1 MAVLSMSKQEFG
13 RLEALLRVQSGRLR
27 VSDACVLI
35 GLQRRQ
41 VFRLLR
47 GLKQDGATSL
57 LSKRRGKPSNHRLPA
72 EVRTLALSIVRERY
86 SDFGPSLAA
95 EKLAEHH
102 GCSVSRETLR
112 GWMIADGLW
121 QDRRHRLPSP
131 HQPRRRRD
139 CLGELVQ
146 IDGSEHAWF
155 EDRGPPCTLLAFV
168 DDATSRLMQLRFVAS
183 ELAFDYFRTTRTYV
197 EEHGKPV
204 AFYSDKHG
212 IFRVNSKD
220 AAGGDGVT
228 QFGRA
233 LLALNI
239 DIICANSPQAKGRI
253 ERAFGTLQDR
263 MVKELR
269 LAEVSSMAAANAW
282 LPGFITAYNTRFGRD
297 PANAKNLHRPLAQT
311 DDLDEIL
318 AWREERTVT
327 RNLTLHYDRMMLLL
341 DPTSLARGL
350 VRKKV
355 EVVNYPDG
363 RFAVQF
369 NGTALGFKVFD
380 KIQTVQPGAIVDN
393 KRLSAVLEQ
402 VKAQQAAYPARQQRG
417 HLARQRP
424 PNNLEAP
431 GLPSKGRAKLW
442 AAGLGAGWTEYII
455 TQLPYS
461 HCIIP
466 GIGTRERVRDCD
478 LRSCRCLDLDQIK
491 QGEQGARDRGRGT
504 RAGGSPGAGR
514 AIPPAGRAAAATT
527 STALL
532 GCCSPARARR

>member
-1 MAVLSMSKQEFG
+1 MSKQEFS
-13 RLEALLRVQSGRLR
+13 RLEVLLRVQSGRLR
-27 VSDACVLI
+27 VTDACVLI

-86 SDFGPSLAA
+86 PDFGPTLAA

-102 GCSVSRETLR
+102 SCSVSRETLR

-121 QDRRHRLPSP
+121 QDRRHRLPAP

-183 ELAFDYFRTTRTYV
+183 ESAFDYFRTTRAYL

-204 AFYSDKHG
+204 ALYSDKHG
-212 IFRVNSKD
+212 IFRVNSKE
-220 AAGGDGVT
+220 AVGGDGVT

-263 MVKELR
+263 MVKSLR
-269 LAEVSSMAAANAW
+269 PRSVGVQHADDRCRGFLHATVDRRRPATGLVPDDKQPCRLRDGDGGVGAAAIHRQHLRRRRLERGERAQYPRQSRR
-282 LPGFITAYNTRFGRD
+282 LVQHGDDDGDPSHRFRLT
-297 PANAKNLHRPLAQT
+297 PA
-311 DDLDEIL
+311 
-318 AWREERTVT
+318 
-327 RNLTLHYDRMMLLL
+327 
-341 DPTSLARGL
+341 
-350 VRKKV
+350 
-355 EVVNYPDG
+355 
-363 RFAVQF
+363 
-369 NGTALGFKVFD
+369 
-380 KIQTVQPGAIVDN
+380 
-393 KRLSAVLEQ
+393 
-402 VKAQQAAYPARQQRG
+402 
-417 HLARQRP
+417 
-424 PNNLEAP
+424 
-431 GLPSKGRAKLW
+431 
-442 AAGLGAGWTEYII
+442 
-455 TQLPYS
+455 
-461 HCIIP
+461 
-466 GIGTRERVRDCD
+466 
-478 LRSCRCLDLDQIK
+478 
-491 QGEQGARDRGRGT
+491 
-504 RAGGSPGAGR
+504 
-514 AIPPAGRAAAATT
+514 
-527 STALL
+527 
-532 GCCSPARARR
+532 ARARSSGRSMSERRSSTAGTIPRSNRNAAV

>member
-1 MAVLSMSKQEFG
+1 VAVLSMSKQEFN
-13 RLEALLRVQSGRLR
+13 RLDVLLRVQSGGLR

-47 GLKQDGATSL
+47 GLKQDGPASL
-57 LSKRRGKPSNHRLPA
+57 LSKHRGRPSNHRLPT

-86 SDFGPSLAA
+86 ADFGPTLAA

-102 GCSVSRETLR
+102 GCSISRETLR
-112 GWMIADGLW
+112 SWMIADGLW
-121 QDRRHRLPSP
+121 QDRRHRLPVP

-183 ELAFDYFRTTRTYV
+183 ESAFDYFRATRAYL

-204 AFYSDKHG
+204 AFYSDRHG

-220 AAGGDGVT
+220 AIGGDGIT

-253 ERAFGTLQDR
+253 ERAFATLQDR

-269 LAEVSSMAAANAW
+269 LAGISSISAATAW
-282 LPGFITAYNTRFGRD
+282 LPGFMAAYNRRFGRD
-297 PANAKNLHRPLAQT
+297 PANAKDLHRPLSPA

-318 AWREERTVT
+318 AWREKRTVT
-327 RNLTLHYDRMMLLL
+327 RNLSLHYDRMMLLL
-341 DPTSLARGL
+341 AR
-350 VRKKV
+350 
-355 EVVNYPDG
+355 
-363 RFAVQF
+363 
-369 NGTALGFKVFD
+369 
-380 KIQTVQPGAIVDN
+380 I
-393 KRLSAVLEQ
+393 S
-402 VKAQQAAYPARQQRG
+402 QRG
-417 HLARQRP
+417 RCI
-424 PNNLEAP
+424 
-431 GLPSKGRAKLW
+431 
-442 AAGLGAGWTEYII
+442 GA
-455 TQLPYS
+455 L
-461 HCIIP
+461 
-466 GIGTRERVRDCD
+466 D
-478 LRSCRCLDLDQIK
+478 LRKSSCSNGL
-491 QGEQGARDRGRGT
+491 
-504 RAGGSPGAGR
+504 S
-514 AIPPAGRAAAATT
+514 
-527 STALL
+527 
-532 GCCSPARARR
+532 

>member
-1 MAVLSMSKQEFG
+1 
-13 RLEALLRVQSGRLR
+13 
-27 VSDACVLI
+27 
-35 GLQRRQ
+35 
-41 VFRLLR
+41 
-47 GLKQDGATSL
+47 
-57 LSKRRGKPSNHRLPA
+57 
-72 EVRTLALSIVRERY
+72 
-86 SDFGPSLAA
+86 
-95 EKLAEHH
+95 
-102 GCSVSRETLR
+102 
-112 GWMIADGLW
+112 MIADGLW
-121 QDRRHRLPSP
+121 QDRRHRLPVP

-155 EDRGPPCTLLAFV
+155 EDRGPPCTLLGFV
-168 DDATSRLMQLRFVAS
+168 DDATSRLMQLRFAAS
-183 ELAFDYFRTTRTYV
+183 ESAFDYFRSTRAYL

-269 LAEVSSMAAANAW
+269 LAGVSSITAANAW
-282 LPGFITAYNTRFGRD
+282 LPGFIAAYNRRFGRD
-297 PANAKNLHRPLAQT
+297 PANAKDLHRPLSPA

-341 DPTSLARGL
+341 DATSLARGL

-369 NGTALGFKVFD
+369 NGTSLGFKVFD
-380 KIQTVQPGAIVDN
+380 KIHTVQPGAIVDN

-417 HLARQRP
+417 HIARQRP

-431 GLPSKGRAKLW
+431 GLPSKGRASR
-442 AAGLGAGWTEYII
+442 
-455 TQLPYS
+455 Q
-461 HCIIP
+461 
-466 GIGTRERVRDCD
+466 
-478 LRSCRCLDLDQIK
+478 
-491 QGEQGARDRGRGT
+491 
-504 RAGGSPGAGR
+504 
-514 AIPPAGRAAAATT
+514 AIAAA
-527 STALL
+527 
-532 GCCSPARARR
+532 PA